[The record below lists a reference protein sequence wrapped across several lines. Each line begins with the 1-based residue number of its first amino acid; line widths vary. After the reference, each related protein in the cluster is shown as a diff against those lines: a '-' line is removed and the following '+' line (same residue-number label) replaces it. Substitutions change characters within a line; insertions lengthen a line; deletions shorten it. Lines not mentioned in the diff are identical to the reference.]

1 MSEDAFEKLIREK
14 VYNFSDPEDKGDWE
28 ALSARMSKHAALRR
42 KRMIWYTS
50 AAAACLLLFL
60 TLLMPVLHRSP
71 VPQPVVAVVIPPILP
86 DLNQPDPMDIRTSKV
101 PKISEVVFMPSRK
114 KTAVTPS
121 QTPEESPAPIPTVIQ
136 PEAAQKEDSP
146 VFAEVIPAP
155 QEKKDNRSSSIMPDP
170 PAVKRQNN
178 KWITAAN
185 FSYQGA
191 INGNYLFTPSTYTS
205 KWETPLS
212 LAGSDL
218 SNLGIPDYLADQ
230 FTEDDMNVISTH
242 FSTPLSAGV
251 NVQKEFNRWLSVGA
265 SLTYTLLRGEYQ
277 VHTADKS
284 YIVDQNTHYIG
295 IPVSIYFHAV
305 NNRYLS
311 VYAVGGGAVDKAVSD
326 EYICQLN
333 NVSTRQSQSV
343 EGVQWSVF
351 GGLGIEYKCTDFL
364 GIYLEPTVS
373 HYFDNDQPKSI
384 RTIQPT
390 QFKMELGIRFRI

>member
-1 MSEDAFEKLIREK
+1 MSEDAFDKLIKEK
-14 VYNFSDPEDKGDWE
+14 VYNFSDPEEKGDWE
-28 ALSARMSKHAALRR
+28 ALSARMAKHAAMRR
-42 KRMIWYTS
+42 KKMIWYTS
-50 AAAACLLLFL
+50 AAACLLLLL
-60 TLLMPVLHRSP
+60 TLFTPVLHRSP
-71 VPQPVVAVVIPPILP
+71 VPQPGAIAIIPPILP

-101 PKISEVVFMPSRK
+101 PRISEVIFMPSRK
-114 KTAVTPS
+114 KMAATLS
-121 QTPEESPAPIPTVIQ
+121 QNTEESQVPVPSVIQ
-136 PEAAQKEDSP
+136 PETPQQEDNP
-146 VFAEVIPAP
+146 VFAEVKPAP
-155 QEKKDNRSSSIMPDP
+155 QEKTDNRSSFIMPDL
-170 PAVKRQNN
+170 PARKHLNN

-191 INGNYLFTPSTYTS
+191 INGSFLFTPSTYTS
-205 KWETPLS
+205 QWETPLS

-218 SNLGIPDYLADQ
+218 SNLGIPDYLANQ
-230 FTEDDMNVISTH
+230 FTEDDVNVISTH
-242 FSTPLSAGV
+242 FSTPLSVGI

-265 SLTYTLLRGEYQ
+265 SFTYTLLRGEYQ

-295 IPVSIYFHAV
+295 IPVGIYFHAV

-333 NVSTRQSQSV
+333 NVSTRQSQAV

-351 GGLGIEYKCTDFL
+351 GGLGIEYKCSDL
-364 GIYLEPTVS
+364 IGIYLEPTVS